1 MDRRNR
7 LIRFWQFLKIPPETI
22 DACSVE
28 YDLLCPFCKLEGRGD
43 VHLVL
48 LSDDS
53 GFECTAVGHQYRSHR
68 NADAHAGGYGGGQQ
82 GLAVTI

>member
-7 LIRFWQFLKIPPETI
+7 LIRFWQFLKIPPDTI

-28 YDLLCPFCKLEGRGD
+28 YDLLCPHCKLEGRGD
-43 VHLVL
+43 VHLIL
-48 LSDDS
+48 LPDDS

-68 NADAHAGGYGGGQQ
+68 DADAPAGGFGAALQE
-82 GLAVTI
+82 LAVTI